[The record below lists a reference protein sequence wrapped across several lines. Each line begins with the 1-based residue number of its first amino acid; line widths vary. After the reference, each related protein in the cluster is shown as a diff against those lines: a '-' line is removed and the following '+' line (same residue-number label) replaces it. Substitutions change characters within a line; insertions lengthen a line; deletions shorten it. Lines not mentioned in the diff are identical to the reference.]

1 MLAAPWFLAV
11 VGFVINMVCTVVMI
25 NAAVSKLPKPD
36 FTPVADPVV
45 VAAVEAKA
53 AEAVAPPPQL
63 WSFKTNAV
71 DELITELKKEREAVI
86 EEQKDLAAMS
96 SQVTAERQEVEKV
109 KNEILRLRKDLEA
122 RIVEVAESEKENLK
136 NLGQTYTA
144 MLPAGAAVILRE
156 LDEDSAVKILAQM
169 KPKSAALVLGEMA
182 RIVDKTSD
190 EPPARRAARI
200 SDKLRLMKALK
211 STAAQ

>member
-1 MLAAPWFLAV
+1 
-11 VGFVINMVCTVVMI
+11 
-25 NAAVSKLPKPD
+25 
-36 FTPVADPVV
+36 
-45 VAAVEAKA
+45 
-53 AEAVAPPPQL
+53 
-63 WSFKTNAV
+63 
-71 DELITELKKEREAVI
+71 
-86 EEQKDLAAMS
+86 MS

-109 KNEILRLRKDLEA
+109 KNEILRLRKELEA
-122 RIVEVAESEKENLK
+122 RIVEVNEHERENLK

-156 LDEDSAVKILAQM
+156 IDEDSAVKILSQM